1 MFLFLS
7 KLIPSFLYPLGAVSL
22 LLILSLFLLWKKSR
36 WTPGAIGLSLIIL
49 LLSGNVWFS
58 NWLVQSLEW
67 QHIPSGD
74 LPKADAIVVLG
85 GGTRSQAYP
94 RPDVDLSDAGDR
106 VLYGG
111 KLYREGKAPTIIVSG
126 GRIEWRGSGQP
137 ESEDL
142 SLILESMGVP
152 RSAILQDP
160 ISYNTYENAVN
171 VKQILQ
177 SHHLN
182 SILLVTSAMHMPRS
196 LAIFRHLGINAIAAP
211 TDYRLS
217 QLELEEPNR
226 QAASAILGFVPEET
240 RFLHTTHAI
249 KEYIGLVIY
258 KLRGW
263 I

>member
-1 MFLFLS
+1 MFLFIS
-7 KLIPSFLYPLGAVSL
+7 KLLPSFFYPLGATCV
-22 LLILSLFLLWKKSR
+22 LLILALFLWWKNSR
-36 WTPGAIGLSLIIL
+36 WTPAAIGLSLIIL

-67 QHIPSGD
+67 QNIPQGD
-74 LPKADAIVVLG
+74 LPQADAIVVLG

-94 RPDVDLSDAGDR
+94 RPDVDLNDAGDR

-111 KLYREGKAPTIIVSG
+111 KLYRAKKAPIVIVSG
-126 GRIEWRGSGQP
+126 GRIEWRGGGDP

-142 SLILESMGVP
+142 SKILESMGVP

-160 ISYNTYENAVN
+160 GSYNTYENAVN
-171 VKQILQ
+171 VQQILQ
-177 SHHLN
+177 AHHLQK
-182 SILLVTSAMHMPRS
+182 ILLVTSAMHMPRS

-211 TDYRLS
+211 TDYRVS
-217 QLELEEPNR
+217 QLDLDEPNR
-226 QAASAILGFVPEET
+226 QTESVILGFLPEEN
-240 RFLHTTHAI
+240 RFLYTTQAI

-263 I
+263 L

>member
-7 KLIPSFLYPLGAVSL
+7 KLIPSFLYPLGAVSV
-22 LLILSLFLLWKKSR
+22 LLILALFLWWKNSR
-36 WTPGAIGLSLIIL
+36 WTPGAIGIALIIL

-67 QHIPSGD
+67 QNIPSGD
-74 LPKADAIVVLG
+74 LPKAEAIVVLG

-111 KLYREGKAPTIIVSG
+111 KLYREGKAPVVIVSG
-126 GRIEWRGSGQP
+126 GRVEWKGSGDP

-142 SLILESMGVP
+142 NKVLESMGVP

-160 ISYNTYENAVN
+160 SSLNTYENAVN
-171 VKQILQ
+171 VKQILDA
-177 SHHLN
+177 HNWHN
-182 SILLVTSAMHMPRS
+182 ILLVTSAMHMPRS
-196 LAIFRHLGINAIAAP
+196 VAIFRHLGMNAIAAP
-211 TDYRLS
+211 TDYRVS
-217 QLELEEPNR
+217 QLELDEPNR
-226 QAASAILGFVPEET
+226 QTESVILGFVPEEI
-240 RFLHTTHAI
+240 RFVHTTQAI
-249 KEYIGLVIY
+249 KEFIGLVIY

-263 I
+263 L